1 MYSYD
6 RFNRYFIICDSD
18 DLSIHGFVN
27 VPNGEEPHP
36 VIIMLHG
43 YIPADEYT
51 TLDYTTRYAV
61 SQRRM

>member
-43 YIPADEYT
+43 YIPVDEYT
-51 TLDYTTRYAV
+51 TLDYTTRYAG
-61 SQRRM
+61 